1 MEIRMRMRP
10 KTPASDSPTTVPFGC
25 ASEDCG
31 RDVAADTAGAGII
44 KEGKELDE
52 GRGMGDTDV

>member
-1 MEIRMRMRP
+1 MRMRP